1 MASGARVGA
10 ALGIGRTTSF
20 GGFGDAEAEGD
31 GEGDG
36 EGEFCEGG
44 DAATDERQIK
54 KISPMRPERN
64 FMALLLRHP
73 DNPG

>member
-31 GEGDG
+31 GEG
-36 EGEFCEGG
+36 EFCEGG
-44 DAATDERQIK
+44 DAAIDERQIK